1 MISVFPFVYCPGF
14 FLALEIDLVRRN
26 RFPFKL
32 HFDSLRQYSSPSRA
46 WACPNLT
53 IDRNT
58 TRGDRAGPLADARC
72 FSVNPTSLE
81 VPSEG
86 ISAHSLPALQSPH
99 MVTGIEHVAIAS
111 PDPLRL
117 AIWYVEHLDFVINYQ
132 PASSKTVFIRA
143 ADGSLIEII
152 ESAPDTVPAAGM
164 NPAGLRHL
172 ALTVADFPEV
182 YARLKGNGV
191 RFLSDAQT
199 INGNSL
205 AFFTD
210 PDGNILHLLHR
221 ETPLPWGN

>member
-1 MISVFPFVYCPGF
+1 MARKVGVSKNTGI
-14 FLALEIDLVRRN
+14 LARRP
-26 RFPFKL
+26 R
-32 HFDSLRQYSSPSRA
+32 DCRTPSR
-46 WACPNLT
+46 
-53 IDRNT
+53 
-58 TRGDRAGPLADARC
+58 
-72 FSVNPTSLE
+72 
-81 VPSEG
+81 
-86 ISAHSLPALQSPH
+86 H

-117 AIWYVEHLDFVINYQ
+117 ALWYVERLDFVINYQ
-132 PASSKTVFIRA
+132 PASSKTVFIKA
-143 ADGSLIEII
+143 ADGSMIEII

-191 RFLSDAQT
+191 RFLADAQT
-199 INGNSL
+199 SHGNSL

-221 ETPLPWGN
+221 ETPLP